1 MKINYLFISHQGNHR
16 TQSTKKKKTECSF
29 FVSSS
34 WYRPI
39 LYTFPCMWKFDVDLI
54 VSVAWAHVWSPTS
67 PFHLTALLMPFVTL
81 SLSFFSTFL
90 SRVPLSFHFT
100 LAYADSTFHTF
111 FVLQMSYLHLSIV
124 FFFCSWTKH
133 VSCHGYVIV
142 SHRDKDGKRDT
153 SFSECHVVY

>member
-81 SLSFFSTFL
+81 SLSLFDVSFKGPSVVSFYFGICWFYFSHFL
-90 SRVPLSFHFT
+90 CTSDVLS
-100 LAYADSTFHTF
+100 A
-111 FVLQMSYLHLSIV
+111 SINS